1 MFQINDC
8 IMCMQ
13 SQVIGST
20 SIKFPKPK
28 ICGLQS
34 CLVNPDACVPTRIV
48 RINESSGLSK
58 HRISGKNKIN
68 LTAFYIMDNAIELA
82 DRYFS
87 Q

>member
-1 MFQINDC
+1 MTSSRNDDVT
-8 IMCMQ
+8 ILTLD
-13 SQVIGST
+13 SERGPSKTYKGI
-20 SIKFPKPK
+20 I
-28 ICGLQS
+28 QS

-68 LTAFYIMDNAIELA
+68 LTTFYIMDNTIELA

-87 Q
+87 